1 MKIKKKNYS
10 SFFSYILLGDNM
22 NNKYKTI
29 GILILTGFSFF
40 YTYKVSSFIK
50 DNDPI
55 MTRINN
61 IEDTLIVSK
70 IDPIINDD
78 EYITGING
86 CIVNKEES
94 YSKMKDNKK
103 FNEDLIVMKED
114 KVLEDLRKYVVGGNK
129 QNRKVSIILVNY
141 NDEINNFIKN
151 NNIDINYFIDGKTIK
166 DDISNIINLKGK
178 IYNYRR
184 DNTYS
189 NKYILYDNTI
199 IKTNLDNNPN
209 YCLVTKKDKDVLEL
223 CSKYNMKTI
232 KTDEIKEDILQTV
245 KLNLENGKIF
255 LINSTSLED
264 IKYSINYIL
273 SKGYKIVYLDELL
286 DESNPCKGNIY

>member
-10 SFFSYILLGDNM
+10 SFFSYILLGDIM
-22 NNKYKTI
+22 KDKYKI
-29 GILILTGFSFF
+29 FGILLLTAFSFF
-40 YTYKVSSFIK
+40 YTYKVSSFIRE
-50 DNDPI
+50 NDPI

-94 YSKMKDNKK
+94 YNKMKETKE

-141 NDEINNFIKN
+141 NDNINNFIKN
-151 NNIDINYFIDGKTIK
+151 NNIEINYFIDGKTIK
-166 DDISNIINLKGK
+166 EDISNIIDLKGK
-178 IYNYRR
+178 IYNYGR
-184 DNTYS
+184 NNSYT
-189 NKYILYDNTI
+189 NKNILYDNTI
-199 IKTNLDNNPN
+199 IKTNLNNN
-209 YCLVTKKDKDVLEL
+209 SDYCLVTKKDKDTLEL

-232 KTDEIKEDILQTV
+232 KSDEIKEDILQTV

-286 DESNPCKGNIY
+286 DESNPCKGN

>member
-1 MKIKKKNYS
+1 
-10 SFFSYILLGDNM
+10 M
-22 NNKYKTI
+22 NNKYKII
-29 GILILTGFSFF
+29 GILLLTGFSFF

-94 YSKMKDNKK
+94 YSKMKDNKE

-129 QNRKVSIILVNY
+129 QNRNVQSEKVGEYSVNY
-141 NDEINNFIKN
+141 GENLKQIITNKSNELDDIIMNDLYGIIINNEHV
-151 NNIDINYFIDGKTIK
+151 
-166 DDISNIINLKGK
+166 
-178 IYNYRR
+178 IYNG
-184 DNTYS
+184 
-189 NKYILYDNTI
+189 
-199 IKTNLDNNPN
+199 
-209 YCLVTKKDKDVLEL
+209 
-223 CSKYNMKTI
+223 
-232 KTDEIKEDILQTV
+232 V
-245 KLNLENGKIF
+245 K
-255 LINSTSLED
+255 
-264 IKYSINYIL
+264 
-273 SKGYKIVYLDELL
+273 
-286 DESNPCKGNIY
+286 